1 MDLFCGTIAGL
12 QHTQTYTRLQR
23 RAAPK
28 KIWGL
33 LAGVDAVVSSQL
45 GRGVG
50 AAPAFR
56 CGRSKIILWTC
67 TSQDVRYDPPPMN
80 IPVRVGETIEGSRTM
95 RNRPY
100 QVLTQVLKSE
110 EREREISD

>member
-1 MDLFCGTIAGL
+1 MDMDMDMDLFRGTIDMYMYTCAC
-12 QHTQTYTRLQR
+12 TYTRLQR

-45 GRGVG
+45 GRGG

-56 CGRSKIILWTC
+56 CGRSKIMRTC
-67 TSQDVRYDPPPMN
+67 TSQDVRYDPP
-80 IPVRVGETIEGSRTM
+80 
-95 RNRPY
+95 
-100 QVLTQVLKSE
+100 Q
-110 EREREISD
+110 